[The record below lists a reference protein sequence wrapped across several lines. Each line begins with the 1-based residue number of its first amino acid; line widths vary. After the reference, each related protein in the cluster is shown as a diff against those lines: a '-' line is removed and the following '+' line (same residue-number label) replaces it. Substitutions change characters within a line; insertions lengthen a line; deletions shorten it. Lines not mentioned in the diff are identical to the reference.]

1 MKLMTAINILLV
13 SAMLAFSPL
22 VYSRESD
29 DSRSALL
36 SSPKQGYILRGVI
49 QPATGAAVDN
59 DVNDPNAFYQSNDT
73 VSSAQ
78 EITNPVTLSG
88 YVNQPGSGPAGRS
101 RGRGDTVDVYKVK
114 LLAGQTVSLFI
125 AGDGL
130 HDDLDLGLYDLKG
143 QLLDMSS
150 GLDRVES
157 LVVET
162 SGDYLIAVAAAA
174 GASNYTLTLGQSL
187 AVASHDM
194 RLSAAFMPGEAVV
207 HFREGLATAA
217 HGTWVRAQARGLTAR
232 SRQEP
237 GERNRLLRLNDWR
250 GIQSPSRPACALP
263 AVLPDASASV
273 DADVEARLET
283 LCMVKSLSLDP
294 DVASATLNYL
304 RQPLFVPND
313 PLYRFQW
320 HYPQIN
326 LPQAWDLTTGADTIV
341 AVVDTGVALGHPDLQ
356 GQLITGYDFISNRAN
371 ALDGD
376 GIDPD
381 PNDVGDRSNPD
392 GSSSFHGTHVSGT
405 VAAATNNQTGGAGVA
420 FGAKIMPLRA
430 IGRFGGSSY
439 DIEQAVRYA
448 AGLPNDS
455 GTVPPRR
462 ADVINLSLGS
472 TASSSADRAAYAQAR
487 TAGVVIVA
495 AAGNSAN
502 STPLYPASYPGVIS
516 VSAVTINK
524 TLAPYSSFG
533 PNIDVAAPGGSTATD
548 VNGDGKPD
556 GVLSTAANDVND
568 TLVYD
573 YPIWQGTSM
582 ATPHAAGVI
591 ALMKALAP
599 NLTPDDIDNLLAS
612 GSLTDDLGAVGRDN
626 RFGYGLLNAN
636 KAAIAAANS
645 GGQPVDPVPVLA
657 VNPTALNFGIVSNQQ
672 SLTVFNAGLG
682 DLTVNPP
689 TEDSGGW
696 LMIAPDEINANGM
709 GSYQVSVNR
718 DGLAD
723 GVYSATLTFTS
734 NVNTAEI
741 KVIMQVAN
749 NLSAGAIGQQYVVLV
764 NIRTRQSVSTMAR
777 RQPDGSYVYTLRGI
791 PAGTY
796 QIFAGSDANNDFYI
810 CDAGE
815 SCGAYLT
822 LDDPIALRVRR
833 NRRNLNFV
841 SGYTLNLA
849 DFQSAST
856 SSRPGPV
863 ARRKGRD
870 LITTD

>member
-1 MKLMTAINILLV
+1 MKPTTAINIILM

-22 VYSRESD
+22 VCGSARD
-29 DSRSALL
+29 DSQSEPL
-36 SSPKQGYILRGVI
+36 SSPKQGYVLRGVI
-49 QPATGAAVDN
+49 QPAVGAAVDN

-73 VSSAQ
+73 ASSAQ

-88 YVNQPGSGPAGRS
+88 YVNQPGSGPLGRS
-101 RGRGDTVDVYKVK
+101 RGRGDTLDFYKVK
-114 LLAGQTVSLFI
+114 LLAGQAVSLFI
-125 AGDGL
+125 AGDGVRN
-130 HDDLDLGLYDLKG
+130 DLDLALYSLEG

-150 GLDRVES
+150 DLSRVES

-187 AVASHDM
+187 AVARHDM
-194 RLSAAFMPGEAVV
+194 RLSATFMPGEAVV
-207 HFREGLATAA
+207 HFREELATTAD
-217 HGTWVRAQARGLTAR
+217 GTWARAQAQGLTAR
-232 SRQEP
+232 SQQESE
-237 GERNRLLRLNDWR
+237 ERNRLLRLNDWR
-250 GIQSPSRPACALP
+250 AIQSSSHSACALP
-263 AVLPDASASV
+263 AVLPGASALV
-273 DADVEARLET
+273 DANVEAKLET
-283 LCMVKSLSLDP
+283 LCMVKSLNRDP

-341 AVVDTGVALGHPDLQ
+341 AVVDTGVVLGHPDLQ
-356 GQLITGYDFISNRAN
+356 GQLTTGYDFISSRAN

-381 PNDVGDRSNPD
+381 PNDVGDRSNPN
-392 GSSSFHGTHVSGT
+392 GSSSFHGTHVSGI

-430 IGRFGGSSY
+430 VGKFGGSLY
-439 DIEQAVRYA
+439 DIEQAMRYA

-462 ADVINLSLGS
+462 ADVVNLSLGS
-472 TASSSADRAAYAQAR
+472 TASSSADRAVYARVRA
-487 TAGVVIVA
+487 AGVVIVA

-502 STPLYPASYPGVIS
+502 RTPLYPASYPEVIS
-516 VSAVTINK
+516 VSAVTIDK

-533 PNIDVAAPGGSTATD
+533 PNIDVAAPGGNTATD

-556 GVLSTAANDVND
+556 GVLSTAANDAND
-568 TLVYD
+568 TLAYD
-573 YPIWQGTSM
+573 YLIWQGTSM

-612 GSLTDDLGAVGRDN
+612 GALTDDLGATGRDN
-626 RFGYGLLNAN
+626 QFGYGLLNAN
-636 KAAIAAANS
+636 KAAIAAANN
-645 GGQPVDPVPVLA
+645 GGQPVDPVPVLT
-657 VNPTALNFGIVSNQQ
+657 VNPTALNFGIASNQQ
-672 SLTVFNAGLG
+672 SLTVFNGSVG

-696 LMIAPDEINANGM
+696 LNIAPDTVNANGL

-718 DGLAD
+718 AGLAD

-741 KVIMQVAN
+741 KVIMQVAS
-749 NLSAGAIGQQYVVLV
+749 NLSVGTIGQQYVVLV
-764 NIRTRQSVSTMAR
+764 NARTKQSVSTMAI
-777 RQPDGSYVYTLRGI
+777 RQPDGRYVYTLRGI

-796 QIFAGSDANNDFYI
+796 QIFAGSDLNNDFYI

-822 LDDPIALRVRR
+822 LDDPITIRVRR
-833 NRRNLNFV
+833 NRRNLDFV

-849 DFQSAST
+849 DFQGMAAGG
-856 SSRPGPV
+856 PGPV
-863 ARRKGRD
+863 ARRNGQK